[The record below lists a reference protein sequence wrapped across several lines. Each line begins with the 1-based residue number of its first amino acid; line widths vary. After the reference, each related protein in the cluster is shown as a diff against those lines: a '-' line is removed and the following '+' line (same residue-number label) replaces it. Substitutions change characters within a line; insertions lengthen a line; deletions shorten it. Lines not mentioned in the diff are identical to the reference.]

1 MADGF
6 HIINGVAVFFGI
18 PEFMWSG
25 IFGFI
30 TTVCAGLIVGVFTS
44 SFLKKRE
51 ERIRVSGLI
60 IEKRVEVQRQ
70 LSSLLFKRLL
80 FDPISVNDPDVLK
93 LLEDF
98 DIADTHSEYQRS
110 VVFDSAESCAAF
122 IRQFRELFYENRI
135 WLDERTRNQLSVI
148 QYYLEAVAGLTSYV
162 DRVPLPDGIELSPCE
177 RGEMRNRII
186 QLAGVVADNDF
197 NAMLGILDNYI
208 AESVHKLDMRSPR
221 HSLKWKDHRRFIR
234 IAMDETEFGDNFSHF
249 IESAAV
255 IVIDEMGLIFD
266 SISEVYVFL
275 DQYLDNCKD
284 LGGAL
289 EDLSRDGALDYLSRH
304 VPSA

>member
-60 IEKRVEVQRQ
+60 FEKRVEVQRQ

-80 FDPISVNDPDVLK
+80 FDSISVNDPDVLK

-135 WLDERTRNQLSVI
+135 WLDERTRNQLSII
-148 QYYLEAVAGLTSYV
+148 QYYLESGSWTH
-162 DRVPLPDGIELSPCE
+162 
-177 RGEMRNRII
+177 
-186 QLAGVVADNDF
+186 
-197 NAMLGILDNYI
+197 IL
-208 AESVHKLDMRSPR
+208 
-221 HSLKWKDHRRFIR
+221 
-234 IAMDETEFGDNFSHF
+234 
-249 IESAAV
+249 
-255 IVIDEMGLIFD
+255 
-266 SISEVYVFL
+266 
-275 DQYLDNCKD
+275 C
-284 LGGAL
+284 
-289 EDLSRDGALDYLSRH
+289 
-304 VPSA
+304 

>member
-60 IEKRVEVQRQ
+60 FEKRVEVQRQ

-80 FDPISVNDPDVLK
+80 FDSISVNDPDVLK

-148 QYYLEAVAGLTSYV
+148 Q
-162 DRVPLPDGIELSPCE
+162 
-177 RGEMRNRII
+177 
-186 QLAGVVADNDF
+186 
-197 NAMLGILDNYI
+197 
-208 AESVHKLDMRSPR
+208 
-221 HSLKWKDHRRFIR
+221 
-234 IAMDETEFGDNFSHF
+234 
-249 IESAAV
+249 
-255 IVIDEMGLIFD
+255 
-266 SISEVYVFL
+266 
-275 DQYLDNCKD
+275 
-284 LGGAL
+284 
-289 EDLSRDGALDYLSRH
+289 
-304 VPSA
+304 